1 MAFFTKSAINI
12 KREAKDAGHQ
22 TWHVCAQQTGRKRV
36 WLNNAVASL
45 AVAQAKLYAAE
56 AEPINSETGEV
67 RDTSAER
74 IEVARLQSAVTRH
87 QQSVSAAEAELEAL
101 RIAKDKAAAEFDFE
115 EFLHG
120 PLERLDKA
128 LHAVHTANQEVA
140 KAAAAGVRVASEF
153 TLPFLTEELIQS
165 WQHRKELVC
174 NPPARREPHPCTI
187 VEFIRDYSAGSVGGG
202 GYVKGDA
209 AGWDPDKC
217 AELIAQVSPSGARQ
231 RRRVRRS

>member
-1 MAFFTKSAINI
+1 M
-12 KREAKDAGHQ
+12 
-22 TWHVCAQQTGRKRV
+22 
-36 WLNNAVASL
+36 
-45 AVAQAKLYAAE
+45 
-56 AEPINSETGEV
+56 

-74 IEVARLQSAVTRH
+74 IEVARLQSAITRH

-153 TLPFLTEELIQS
+153 TDLNRGADSELAASQGAS
-165 WQHRKELVC
+165 VQ
-174 NPPARREPHPCTI
+174 PA
-187 VEFIRDYSAGSVGGG
+187 G
-202 GYVKGDA
+202 A
-209 AGWDPDKC
+209 AGAGRP
-217 AELIAQVSPSGARQ
+217 SPL
-231 RRRVRRS
+231 RRVYPRL